1 MAEPAD
7 LSTAIAT
14 ELAKQI
20 PVKDAYDDTLKPGAK
35 QVGMLVE
42 DVIKVILL
50 GLAPVQLVAALQDRY
65 RAFLDTSVRRVP
77 EADRVPPAP
86 QILGPVLEGIK
97 YEPEDSPISEM
108 FSQLL
113 SSSMDKS
120 RVQNAHPAFSQIVRQ
135 LSQDEATLLNS
146 MWQLWNEEGR
156 SYRQQFKQDFD
167 RKTATFNNTQME
179 LDEVPR
185 ENLAFPENVE
195 FYGQHLYALGITAF
209 FDSAKQEP
217 LWDDGTK
224 GNDGIDYNRTQT
236 GVRVFKELRFTD
248 VGRKF
253 MAAVSPPKRA

>member
-1 MAEPAD
+1 MAESAD

-20 PVKDAYDDTLKPGAK
+20 PIKDAYNDALKPGAK

-42 DVIKVILL
+42 DLTKVILL
-50 GLAPVQLVAALQDRY
+50 GLAPVQFVAALQDRY
-65 RAFLDTSVRRVP
+65 RVFLDTSVRRVP
-77 EADRVPPAP
+77 EVDRVIPAQ

-146 MWQLWNEEGR
+146 MWQLLKEESR
-156 SYRQQFKQDFD
+156 SYRQQFTQAFD
-167 RKTATFNNTQME
+167 GKTATFSNAEME

-185 ENLAFPENVE
+185 HILVFPENVE
-195 FYGQHLYALGITAF
+195 FYGQHLHALGITAF

-217 LWDDGTK
+217 LWDDGTT
-224 GNDGIDYNRTQT
+224 GNDVIDYGRAQT

-253 MAAVSPPKRA
+253 MAAVSPPT